1 MDDIAN
7 YPSSFIVKGIQGML
21 AQGLSEAEIV
31 AACGL
36 PTDLLETP
44 ERRIE
49 QEDFNRFVVA
59 KWQLLQDEAS
69 GFLKQPL
76 PRGSF
81 AMACHATITCNNVA
95 HMLRRAERFFRL
107 INPSYTM
114 QMAEKGEEVTL
125 TFNPDCVEGIDT
137 SYFLMSTFVIYLRWI
152 AWMTDKPIV
161 LERAH
166 FTFASPE
173 FDEVVERSLNCRVYY
188 QQPHNQI
195 IFNKRFLALPVV
207 QTPETLT
214 HFIPNAD
221 TYIFAHYQSD
231 SSFTGKVRR
240 ILQSE
245 EGVENLPLEAVASQL
260 FTTPQTLRRRLK
272 EEGST
277 YQEIKDIVRRDR
289 AIYHL
294 AKMDTPISELVRL
307 MGFSEPSA
315 FNRAFKKWT
324 GSTPGQYREE
334 HQL

>member
-1 MDDIAN
+1 
-7 YPSSFIVKGIQGML
+7 ML
-21 AQGLSEAEIV
+21 AQGLTEAEIL

-36 PTDLLETP
+36 PEDLHEKP
-44 ERRIE
+44 ELRIE
-49 QEDFNRFVVA
+49 QDDFNRFVIA

-81 AMACHATITCNNVA
+81 AMACHATITCNNVG

-107 INPSYTM
+107 INPSYIM
-114 QMAEKGEEVTL
+114 QMEEKGEDVIL
-125 TFNPDCVEGIDT
+125 TFDPDCVEGIDI

-161 LERAH
+161 LERTH
-166 FTFASPE
+166 FTFASSD
-173 FDEVVERSLNCRVYY
+173 FDDVVERSLNCRVYY
-188 QQPHNQI
+188 HQPQNQVV
-195 IFNKRFLALPVV
+195 FNKRFLSQPVV
-207 QTPETLT
+207 QTAETLA
-214 HFIPNAD
+214 HFIPNAE

-231 SSFTGKVRR
+231 NSFTGKVRR

-245 EGVENLPLEAVASQL
+245 DGVENLPLEAVASQL

-294 AKMDTPISELVRL
+294 VKMDTPISELVRL